1 MIFLDV
7 KKHHMHRSKSMDAF
21 HTSKKR
27 YIHLILF
34 IFLFNQIS
42 NYLGHN
48 HSKSKPYNSPYP
60 GQHSLYLHLI
70 FLNNLEKG
78 NYSCLILLG
87 RTENKKSFFFCCKKL
102 TNEIKTKRL
111 WFLIY
116 IYIKRKTMVGPLNS
130 PSDAFCMHAKL
141 INDLIIIII
150 IIIPVQDR
158 CYRHILCRDSI
169 HQWINQTVKFVLF
182 SIII

>member
-1 MIFLDV
+1 LDV
-7 KKHHMHRSKSMDAF
+7 KKHHMHRPKSVDAF

-27 YIHLILF
+27 YIHLIFF

-42 NYLGHN
+42 NYLSHN
-48 HSKSKPYNSPYP
+48 HSKSKPYNSPDP
-60 GQHSLYLHLI
+60 GSHSLYLHLI
-70 FLNNLEKG
+70 FLNDNLEKG

-116 IYIKRKTMVGPLNS
+116 IYKKKNNGWTVEFSFGCLLYARKAN
-130 PSDAFCMHAKL
+130 
-141 INDLIIIII
+141 
-150 IIIPVQDR
+150 
-158 CYRHILCRDSI
+158 
-169 HQWINQTVKFVLF
+169 
-182 SIII
+182 